1 MDGIH
6 GNTNLYQNRFINI
19 TTQNNKTMCEYC
31 EKDNNDMV
39 KLLFDQDKF
48 MGCIGKISPIA
59 KRRYP
64 EMSGEL
70 HIRFDVNGSTSVPIN
85 FCPICGRKL

>member
-1 MDGIH
+1 
-6 GNTNLYQNRFINI
+6 
-19 TTQNNKTMCEYC
+19 MCEYC

-59 KRRYP
+59 KRRHP

-70 HIRFDVNGSTSVPIN
+70 HIRFDVNGSTSVLIN